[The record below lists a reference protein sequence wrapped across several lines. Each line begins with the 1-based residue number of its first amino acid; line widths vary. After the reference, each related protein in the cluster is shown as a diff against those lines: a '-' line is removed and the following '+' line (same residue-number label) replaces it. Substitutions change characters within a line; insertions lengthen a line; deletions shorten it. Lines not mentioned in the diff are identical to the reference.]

1 LKAKG
6 ARVECHLFELGGH
19 GFGLRNAA
27 GKPVA
32 IWPQLWLNW
41 AQTTGLVKQ
50 A

>member
-1 LKAKG
+1 
-6 ARVECHLFELGGH
+6 VECHLFELGGH

-32 IWPQLWLNW
+32 IWPHLWLNW
-41 AQTTGLVKQ
+41 AQTTGLVKP